1 MKRIMVRIKSI
12 EQLYEKPLLR
22 LCLSYTTHG
31 NSACERGSD
40 PRISALPPLPRV
52 KGNPRL
58 FAWVFAIT
66 C

>member
-22 LCLSYTTHG
+22 LCLSY
-31 NSACERGSD
+31 ACERGSD